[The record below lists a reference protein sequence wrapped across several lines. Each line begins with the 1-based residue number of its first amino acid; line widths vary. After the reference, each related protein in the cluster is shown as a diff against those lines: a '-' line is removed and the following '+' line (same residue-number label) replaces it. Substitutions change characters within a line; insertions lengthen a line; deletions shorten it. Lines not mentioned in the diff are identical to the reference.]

1 MTNKLAVLISI
12 ALLAGCSTQAS
23 RMSDCESQGISKDAC
38 YIAEQNKQASVTNAA
53 ETAALRNATKSVEQ
67 TTYQPFKT
75 HLAGLNIEANAQG
88 QMYVDGKPALIT
100 EDNVD
105 AITYQQGG
113 FDIIHYKRTHKLFVL
128 QNGKIVGRGKI

>member
-53 ETAALRNATKSVEQ
+53 ETAALRNAAKSVEQ

-105 AITYQQGG
+105 AIAYQQGG